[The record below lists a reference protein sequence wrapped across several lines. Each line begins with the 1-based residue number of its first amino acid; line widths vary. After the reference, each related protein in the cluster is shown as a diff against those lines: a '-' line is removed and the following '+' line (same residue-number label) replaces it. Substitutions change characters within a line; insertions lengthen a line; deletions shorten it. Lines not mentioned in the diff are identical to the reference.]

1 MGHENSQKL
10 FTYQLRALAATGV
23 FIALLA
29 CSPGSVQIVASPSF
43 YTENITPIAIFN
55 FQLDTPKASEG
66 QFMLSN
72 SSVTPTAT
80 ATVTKIFY
88 KVLSNKFDS
97 SIVSM
102 DNFEKASSNFTIP
115 DFDTDPSYTVAR
127 KIGKSLSAKTL
138 LLGSITQYRDRV
150 GNALGIKEPATVGFK
165 AKLVSVLDGKTLW
178 EAHFFE
184 TQRPMTSDLQGFL
197 QRRRWLTAEE
207 LATDGVNQVLAKW
220 KE

>member
-102 DNFEKASSNFTIP
+102 DNFEKASSKNPSVPNRSSSASDDSSFTRIAFNVIAP
-115 DFDTDPSYTVAR
+115 
-127 KIGKSLSAKTL
+127 
-138 LLGSITQYRDRV
+138 
-150 GNALGIKEPATVGFK
+150 NPAQNSGD
-165 AKLVSVLDGKTLW
+165 SS
-178 EAHFFE
+178 
-184 TQRPMTSDLQGFL
+184 P
-197 QRRRWLTAEE
+197 
-207 LATDGVNQVLAKW
+207 
-220 KE
+220 